1 MLRQWLGRAVAD
13 KRSVMSMSSNRDAVV
28 TTATGA
34 GPAVQDP
41 LLAEPRSFPEAP
53 LIADERPPILDP
65 RRVTLLHVNPT
76 KQHMENLDTLRIVSM
91 LVIILTH
98 ITQPYVDHWS
108 EHTPYGGMYNAV
120 FGINVAMRFGVPCFM
135 MISFFIYW
143 HQLYDKGRSWG
154 ELLARRFKR
163 LLPAFICW
171 SLFYFALHKV
181 LASRGLNVDKGPL
194 GDRLNWK
201 DLGVWK
207 DILLLG
213 RAHEHLYYLPVV
225 MCSLLLIPL
234 LRVLWTTHARAWT
247 WITATLLLWTF
258 AAYGS
263 SFYPPAS
270 RVGHAAERVMVVWR
284 NVLAIPLLVFPLMGM
299 MCAGQRSWR
308 EFICKTPAKFWVGM
322 LVVGL
327 AMHVTETL
335 VILNWGTTERA
346 WGQALAG
353 LKVGRFVSA
362 VPIFVLILRH
372 PLMKDPLP
380 RVSHYAFGLH
390 FMHPAII
397 IALTLIEGPLLGT
410 GAMGLWDSAGGW
422 GVGLVGLLAINYVLT
437 FLITFG
443 LCLLIGRFK
452 RLEFLVV

>member
-1 MLRQWLGRAVAD
+1 
-13 KRSVMSMSSNRDAVV
+13 MSSNRDVV
-28 TTATGA
+28 AEPGLGRGTVA
-34 GPAVQDP
+34 DP
-41 LLAEPRSFPEAP
+41 LLGDGKSFPEPP

-65 RRVTLLHVNPT
+65 RQVTLLHVNPT
-76 KQHMENLDTLRIVSM
+76 RQRMENLDTLRIVAM
-91 LVIILTH
+91 LVIIVTH
-98 ITQPYVDHWS
+98 ITQPYVDDWRERH
-108 EHTPYGGMYNAV
+108 PYGGMYNTL
-120 FGINVAMRFGVPCFM
+120 FGVNVGMRFGVPCFM
-135 MISFFIYW
+135 MVSFFIYW

-154 ELLARRFKR
+154 ELLLRRFKR
-163 LLPAFICW
+163 LIPAFLCW
-171 SLFYFALHKV
+171 SLFYFAMHKV
-181 LASRGLNVDKGPL
+181 LERYALNVDPGPL

-201 DLGVWK
+201 SAGVWK
-207 DILLLG
+207 EILLLG

-234 LRVLWTTHARAWT
+234 LRVLWVTPARAWT
-247 WITATLLLWTF
+247 WIGATLVAWTV

-263 SFYPPAS
+263 SFWPAQS
-270 RVGHAAERVMVVWR
+270 RVGRVADGMMIVWR

-299 MCAGQRSWR
+299 MCAGQRRWR
-308 EFICKTPAKFWVGM
+308 EFICRTPGGFWVGM

-327 AMHVTETL
+327 AMHVAETL
-335 VILNWGTTERA
+335 IMLNWGTTDRA

-353 LKVGRFVSA
+353 LKVGRFVTA

-397 IALTLIEGPLLGT
+397 ISLTLVEGRLLGT
-410 GAMGLWDSAGGW
+410 GAMGLWDAAGRW
-422 GVGLVGLLAINYVLT
+422 GGGLVALLAVNFLLT
-437 FLITFG
+437 FFITFG
-443 LCLLIGRFK
+443 LCLVIGRFK